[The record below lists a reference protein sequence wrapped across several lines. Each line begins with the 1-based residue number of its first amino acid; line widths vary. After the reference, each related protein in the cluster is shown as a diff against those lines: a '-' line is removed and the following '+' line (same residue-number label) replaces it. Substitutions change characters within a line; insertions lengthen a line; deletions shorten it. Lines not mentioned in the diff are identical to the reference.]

1 MNSRTKCQYGFTLI
15 ELMIVVAIIGI
26 LAALAL
32 PAYQDY
38 TVRSRVSEA
47 IVLASAAKTLVAE
60 NASSGTPFDSGFVAP
75 SATQNVN
82 FLSIQAGGQ
91 IGLVTTI
98 RAGGGGLTLTPRA
111 DGASLSTG
119 SPPSGV
125 ITWDCAAASVNGS
138 SSLATKYLPA
148 DCR

>member
-1 MNSRTKCQYGFTLI
+1 MNCRQENQKGFTLI

-38 TVRSRVSEA
+38 TVRGRVSEA
-47 IVLASAAKTLVAE
+47 LVLASAAKTLVGE

-75 SATQNVN
+75 PSTQNVN
-82 FLSIQAGGQ
+82 FLSIQSGGQ
-91 IGLVTTI
+91 IGVVTTVK
-98 RAGGGGLTLTPRA
+98 AGGGGFTLTPSA
-111 DGASLSTG
+111 DGVSLSPG
-119 SPPSGV
+119 MPPSGV

-138 SSLATKYLPA
+138 SALAAKYLPA

>member
-1 MNSRTKCQYGFTLI
+1 MNRRHNIQRGFTLI
-15 ELMIVVAIIGI
+15 ELMIVVAIIGV

-47 IVLASAAKTLVAE
+47 LVLASAAKTLVGE
-60 NASSGTPFDSGFVAP
+60 NAASGASLESGFVTP
-75 SATQNVN
+75 SSTQNVN

-91 IGLVTTI
+91 IGVVTTTK
-98 RAGGGGLTLTPRA
+98 AGGGGLTLTPSA
-111 DGASLSTG
+111 EGVSLSQGT
-119 SPPSGV
+119 PPSGV
-125 ITWDCAAASVNGS
+125 ITWDCAAASVNGFS
-138 SSLATKYLPA
+138 ALAAKYLPA